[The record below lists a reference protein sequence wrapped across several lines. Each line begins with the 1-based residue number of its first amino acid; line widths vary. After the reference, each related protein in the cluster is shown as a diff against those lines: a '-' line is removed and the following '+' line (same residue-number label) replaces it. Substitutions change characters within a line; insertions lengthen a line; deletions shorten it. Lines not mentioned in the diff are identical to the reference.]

1 MNEQPDTHAEAAL
14 ETLDTFDTI
23 LEDALTFML
32 SKFIA
37 NGMTPSLHDMERLEE
52 VMEESLQQFDHHM
65 DAASESRGFESLRT
79 RKKVVEI
86 YGEMVA

>member
-1 MNEQPDTHAEAAL
+1 MNDQPHAQAEVAL

-32 SKFIA
+32 SKFIS

-52 VMEESLQQFDHHM
+52 VIEESLQQFDHHM
-65 DAASESRGFESLRT
+65 DAVSDSRGFESLRI
-79 RKKVVEI
+79 RKKVAEI
-86 YGEMVA
+86 YGELVA